1 MACLNNFGLSA
12 VRPQITA
19 SEGPDGFGM
28 SAISACTPAL
38 AFVEAQAE
46 NSAAAGNDLP
56 APMKNGST
64 MWAKRTFDI
73 LGSSICL
80 QWYHPID
87 RFGAPQHTIVTLTAG
102 SVVDSAAGNGAPT
115 VTLLSLQRRSQ
126 RTNVAS
132 NCASVTSLN
141 MRARPIPTG
150 SGKRIPIEF
159 LILSSNASW
168 KNSLVNPGW
177 YVGSPQLL
185 RVRRMRSRSLSDK
198 LPKMLESTVMNAM
211 SVATASPCIN
221 S

>member
-1 MACLNNFGLSA
+1 MAWRNNFGLSA
-12 VRPQITA
+12 VRPQIIA
-19 SEGPDGFGM
+19 SEGPDGVGM
-28 SAISACTPAL
+28 SGIAACTSAL
-38 AFVEAQAE
+38 ALLEAQAE
-46 NSAAAGNDLP
+46 KSAAVGRDLP
-56 APMKNGST
+56 GPMKNGST

-73 LGSSICL
+73 PGSSICL

-87 RFGAPQHTIVTLTAG
+87 RFGAPQHTIVTLTTG

-150 SGKRIPIEF
+150 NGKRIPSEF
-159 LILSSNASW
+159 LILSSNASL
-168 KNSLVNPGW
+168 KKARVNAGW

-185 RVRRMRSRSLSDK
+185 RMKRMRSRSLSDK
-198 LPKMLESTVMNAM
+198 LPKTLDSTVMNAM